1 MVSVDVAL
9 PTVYLVHMNP
19 DYLLF
24 MSFSTVDVF
33 VMQILFTAFR
43 AQ

>member
-1 MVSVDVAL
+1 MISVDVAL
-9 PTVYLVHMNP
+9 QTVYLVHMNP

-24 MSFSTVDVF
+24 MSYSTVYVF

-43 AQ
+43 AE